1 MRLLE
6 RTFVAAFNHLIDQ
19 APWAQ
24 QRLTPYAGR
33 RVRLVSGPVSIGFV
47 LTADGH
53 ALTERD
59 RSPEDG
65 GPPDVTLAVAFDRLP
80 SLLGE
85 GLDKTGGAIRLD
97 GDADLAAAL
106 GFVFRNLRWDAEED
120 LSRVVGDIAAHRL
133 VSGATRLHHGNLRA
147 LESVTANLGE
157 YLTEEAAI
165 LVRPAALAP
174 ITVEM
179 NTLRDDLAR
188 LEKRIA
194 RLERQRGT
202 ATA

>member
-1 MRLLE
+1 MRLFE
-6 RTFVAAFNHLIDQ
+6 HAFVAAFNHLIDQ

-24 QRLTPYAGR
+24 QRLAPYASR
-33 RVRLVSGPVSIGFV
+33 HVRLVSGPLTIGFA
-47 LTADGH
+47 LAADGH
-53 ALTERD
+53 ALIERSGD
-59 RSPEDG
+59 EDERAAA
-65 GPPDVTLAVAFDRLP
+65 DVTLVVAFDRLP

-97 GDADLAAAL
+97 GDADLAEAL

-133 VSGATRLHHGNLRA
+133 VSSATRLHRGNLRA

-157 YLTEEAAI
+157 YLTEEAAM
-165 LVRPAALAP
+165 LVRPAALTP
-174 ITVEM
+174 MNVEL

-188 LEKRIA
+188 LEKRIG
-194 RLERQRGT
+194 RLERRRGAPT
-202 ATA
+202 A